1 MKQLLQTTISILF
14 FYNTFNITFG
24 QTVTT
29 LAGSGNWGT
38 TDGTGSAALFASP
51 TGVAVDGAGNV
62 YVSDYGTDLIRKVTQ
77 QGIVTTIAG
86 TGSVGSSNGIGT
98 AASFDAPFSLTVDG
112 SGNLYV
118 ADTDNHE
125 IRKITKAGVVS
136 TFAGNLYYG
145 NTNATGQAASFDYPY
160 GVAVDTIAGIIYVA
174 DRINNEIRKITTL
187 GVVTT
192 LAGSYYPGSING
204 TGVGAKFYSPFGVTV
219 DPFGN
224 VFVADTYNHQIRKI
238 TSAGVVTTFAG
249 SGLQGNSDGIGS
261 VASFNYPSSV
271 ASDASGN
278 IYVADTNN
286 NSIRKISTSGVVST
300 LAGNIQSGHADGIGV
315 LASFNGPSGVA
326 CDALGNVYV
335 ADSNNNRIRKITTS
349 SIPTGI
355 LGLTSIQE
363 ISVYPIPAN
372 DQLTV
377 AFTLENESDLKLELI
392 NIDGNRVS
400 TVEANNISG
409 NYKLLVNIQSLSAGL
424 YIANI
429 CVNGLMTSKKLLI
442 AK

>member
-1 MKQLLQTTISILF
+1 MQLNLKSFTFLFLFSSTLYIQAQVQVNPFAGSGTYGNANGTGAAASFGAPISLASDILG
-14 FYNTFNITFG
+14 NIYVADNLEYQIRKISPTEV
-24 QTVTT
+24 VTT
-29 LAGSGNWGT
+29 LAGSGIGGILNGAGAT
-38 TDGTGSAALFASP
+38 AEFHSP
-51 TGVAVDGAGNV
+51 SGVAADV
-62 YVSDYGTDLIRKVTQ
+62 
-77 QGIVTTIAG
+77 
-86 TGSVGSSNGIGT
+86 
-98 AASFDAPFSLTVDG
+98 
-112 SGNLYV
+112 SGNIYI
-118 ADTDNHE
+118 ADTYNNM
-125 IRKITKAGVVS
+125 IRKITPAGIVS
-136 TFAGNLYYG
+136 TLAGYVYTGYLDG
-145 NTNATGQAASFDYPY
+145 SGTNARFYYPR
-160 GVAVDTIAGIIYVA
+160 GVAV
-174 DRINNEIRKITTL
+174 
-187 GVVTT
+187 
-192 LAGSYYPGSING
+192 
-204 TGVGAKFYSPFGVTV
+204 
-219 DPFGN
+219 
-224 VFVADTYNHQIRKI
+224 
-238 TSAGVVTTFAG
+238 
-249 SGLQGNSDGIGS
+249 
-261 VASFNYPSSV
+261 
-271 ASDASGN
+271 DASGN